1 MKRRIISTMLALM
14 LIVLMTV
21 TLAACGADTPATQT
35 PESTPT
41 GTDDAQVG
49 AETQGENESTVIGQ
63 GSTVFMFEVTDN
75 NGEKTVWEVHTD
87 ETTVGAA
94 LLALGL
100 VDGDMSDFGLFVTA
114 VNGLVADFDENQ
126 AWWAFYID
134 GEMAMVGADGADI
147 EEGVVYAFVY
157 TVG

>member
-1 MKRRIISTMLALM
+1 MKRKFISQILAFA
-14 LIVLMTV
+14 LIVLMTI
-21 TLAACGADTPATQT
+21 TLAACGADTPTPP

-41 GTDDAQVG
+41 GSDDVQAG
-49 AETQGENESTVIGQ
+49 AETQGEDEGIVIGQ
-63 GSTVFMFEVTDN
+63 GSTVFTFEVTDD
-75 NGEKTVWEVHTD
+75 NGDLTVFEVHTD
-87 ETTVGAA
+87 ESTVGAA
-94 LLALGL
+94 LLAVGL
-100 VDGDMSDFGLFVTA
+100 VDGGMSDFGLFVTA
-114 VNGLVADFDENQ
+114 VNGLVADFDANQ